1 MISVVGRIA
10 KIPQLSFVLLLSS
23 VSSTPLP
30 VSLSLYIYI
39 SLSLFLCKFAVEVAP
54 RGGGEENYKCIHRQK
69 IKHLCEG
76 HAECGILKTFR

>member
-10 KIPQLSFVLLLSS
+10 KIPQLSFVLQLSS

-30 VSLSLYIYI
+30 V

-76 HAECGILKTFR
+76 HAECGILKAFR

>member
-10 KIPQLSFVLLLSS
+10 KIPQLSFVLQLSS

-30 VSLSLYIYI
+30 VSLSLYI
-39 SLSLFLCKFAVEVAP
+39 SLFLCKFAVEVAP

>member
-10 KIPQLSFVLLLSS
+10 KIPQLSFVLQLSS

-30 VSLSLYIYI
+30 VSLSFYI
-39 SLSLFLCKFAVEVAP
+39 SLFLCKFAVEVAP